1 MILHGNQRG
10 GGKDLALHLMKE
22 ENERVEVHE
31 LRGFASEN
39 LFGAFQ
45 ESYAIS
51 SATQCKQH
59 LYSLSLNP
67 PLNAQTS
74 VEDYEAAIQT
84 VEERLG
90 LQGQPRAIIFHEK
103 RGGDGIIRRHAHAV
117 WCRIDTDQ
125 MKAVPLPFTKRKL
138 QDISRDLYVEHGWK
152 MPRGFLNTH
161 ERDPRNFS
169 LVEWQQAK
177 RAVKDPKKLKVLFQE
192 RWAISDTKASF
203 AHALE
208 EQGYILA
215 RGDRRGFVAVDHKG
229 EVYAIS
235 RWVGIKAKQVRTRLG
250 EPDGLPSVQEAHAK
264 AARMVTD
271 RLEELRLEQEREAAR
286 KLELFKHKYRWLLNA
301 QKGEQGELRRQHIQQ
316 RKAKQASQEAR
327 IRKGLFGMLDRITGK
342 RRRTLS
348 QNRTETEAS
357 LVLDREEQT
366 LMYVRQENTR
376 QSIQREAVTQK
387 ERHETVDHE
396 LKKDIQWL
404 KAPPKPDEEVQHAER
419 RKRRRQRNRD
429 GPTLER

>member
-22 ENERVEVHE
+22 ENEHVEIHE
-31 LRGFASEN
+31 LRGFASDN

-51 SATQCKQH
+51 RATQCKQH

-67 PLNAQTS
+67 PLDAQTS
-74 VEDYEAAIQT
+74 VRAYEAVIQT
-84 VEERLG
+84 VEDRLG
-90 LQGQPRAIIFHEK
+90 LQDQPRAIIFHEK
-103 RGGDGIIRRHAHAV
+103 RGGDGIVRRHAHAV

-138 QDISRDLYVEHGWK
+138 QDISRELYVEHGWK
-152 MPRGFLNTH
+152 MPRGFVNTH

-177 RAVKDPKKLKVLFQE
+177 RAEKDPKKLKILFQE
-192 RWAISDTKASF
+192 RWAISDSKASF

-215 RGDRRGFVAVDHKG
+215 KGDRRGFVAVDHKG

-235 RWVGIKAKQVRTRLG
+235 RWVGVRAKQVRARLG
-250 EPDGLPSVQEAHAK
+250 EPDDLPSEQEAHAK

-286 KLELFKHKYRWLLNA
+286 KLELFKRKYQWLRNA
-301 QKGEQGELRRQHIQQ
+301 QRGEQGALRQQHIQ
-316 RKAKQASQEAR
+316 RKKAKQASQEAR

-348 QNRTETEAS
+348 RNRTETEAA

-366 LMYVRQENTR
+366 LMYVRQENTA
-376 QSIQREAVTQK
+376 QSIQREVITQK
-387 ERHETVDHE
+387 VQHETVDSE

-404 KAPPKPDEEVQHAER
+404 KAPPKPDEKAQQAER
-419 RKRRRQRNRD
+419 RKQRQQRNRD
-429 GPTLER
+429 GPILER

>member
-10 GGKDLALHLMKE
+10 GGKDLAQHLMKD
-22 ENERVEVHE
+22 ENERVEIHE
-31 LRGFASEN
+31 LRGFASDH
-39 LFGAFQ
+39 LLGAFQ

-51 SATQCKQH
+51 RATQCKQH

-67 PLNAQTS
+67 PLNAQAS
-74 VEDYEAAIQT
+74 VEAYEAAIET

-103 RGGDGIIRRHAHAV
+103 RGGDGLVRRHAHVV

-138 QDISRDLYVEHGWK
+138 QNISRELYVEHGWK
-152 MPRGFLNTH
+152 MPHGFVNVH

-177 RAVKDPKKLKVLFQE
+177 RAEKDPKKLKVLFQE
-192 RWAISDTKASF
+192 RWAISDSKSSF

-215 RGDRRGFVAVDHKG
+215 KGDRRGFVAVDHKG

-235 RWVGIKAKQVRTRLG
+235 RWVGVKAKQVRDRLG
-250 EPDGLPSVQEAHAK
+250 EPDDLPSVNEAHAK
-264 AARMVTD
+264 AAKLVTD
-271 RLEELRLEQEREAAR
+271 RLEELRLEQEREVAR
-286 KLELFKHKYRWLLNA
+286 KLELFRYKYQWLLNA
-301 QKGEQGELRRQHIQQ
+301 QKGEQGALKRQHIER

-342 RRRTLS
+342 RRRTED
-348 QNRTETEAS
+348 QNRTETEAA
-357 LVLDREEQT
+357 LILDREEQT
-366 LMYVRQENTR
+366 LMYDRQESSR
-376 QSIQREAVTQK
+376 QTIKKDVTTQK
-387 ERHETVDHE
+387 AWHVAVDRE

-404 KAPPKPDEEVQHAER
+404 NAPPKPDEATQNAER
-419 RKRRRQRNRD
+419 KQRRRQRNRD
-429 GPTLER
+429 GPRLDR

>member
-10 GGKDLALHLMKE
+10 GGKNLALHLMKE
-22 ENERVEVHE
+22 ENEHVEIHE
-31 LRGFASEN
+31 LRGFASNN

-51 SATQCKQH
+51 RATQCKQH

-74 VEDYEAAIQT
+74 VEDYEAAIEK

-103 RGGDGIIRRHAHAV
+103 RGGDGIVRRHAHAV
-117 WCRIDTDQ
+117 WCRIDAEQ

-138 QDISRDLYVEHGWK
+138 QNISRELYVEHGWK
-152 MPRGFLNTH
+152 MPRGFVNTH

-177 RAVKDPKKLKVLFQE
+177 RAVKDPKKLKTLFQE

-215 RGDRRGFVAVDHKG
+215 KGDRRGFVAVDYKG

-235 RWVGIKAKQVRTRLG
+235 RWVGVKARQVLARLG
-250 EPDGLPSVQEAHAK
+250 EPADLPSVQEAHAK

-286 KLELFKHKYRWLLNA
+286 KLELFKRKYQWLQNA
-301 QKGEQGELRRQHIQQ
+301 QKGEQGGLKRQHI
-316 RKAKQASQEAR
+316 
-327 IRKGLFGMLDRITGK
+327 
-342 RRRTLS
+342 
-348 QNRTETEAS
+348 
-357 LVLDREEQT
+357 
-366 LMYVRQENTR
+366 
-376 QSIQREAVTQK
+376 
-387 ERHETVDHE
+387 
-396 LKKDIQWL
+396 
-404 KAPPKPDEEVQHAER
+404 ER
-419 RKRRRQRNRD
+419 RKTPD
-429 GPTLER
+429 DL